1 KTSAGFNDQIVGW
14 DAFARFAATVC
25 QLARQIPNLIVD
37 RQLRNALLHFSQHLP
52 LVVLADASPKL
63 NANYRAPHCLPRSHQ
78 ETRTLSD
85 CCFTPTTQSLNPGR
99 GIDQVHF
106 FLTQPGLTGGVQL
119 FQSSSSSASIS
130 SFVRRESNFP
140 KYFTNSAW
148 L

>member
-37 RQLRNALLHFSQHLP
+37 RQPRNGLLHFSQHLP

-78 ETRTLSD
+78 ETRTLSHYW
-85 CCFTPTTQSLNPGR
+85 FTPTTQSLNPGR

-119 FQSSSSSASIS
+119 FQSSSPTPPIPSFSSS
-130 SFVRRESNFP
+130 SPTF
-140 KYFTNSAW
+140 
-148 L
+148 